1 MADVAPLPELPG
13 VWQQIRLVAGLR
25 WRVLANNLRKKHNQW
40 DLIGMIVA
48 GVFATLAVLGISVG
62 FGFGAYTFLSGG
74 HETWMA
80 FLFWAVFL
88 FWQLFPIFTAG
99 FGAGFEFRTLLR
111 FPLSLRAF
119 YVIGLAYGLA
129 DFAAVASVCWLMAMN
144 IGAASANPRVLP
156 AMLLISFL
164 FVLMNI
170 TLERLIGS
178 WVERVLAR
186 RRSREIF
193 FAVFILLVVSVQFL
207 NPLLQRYGRSAQPW
221 VKQVLPYFSA
231 FPASLAGKAVSGAA
245 LSHFSDTLIG
255 LIGISAYA
263 LLFSVFLWMRF
274 ATQYRGEELSETAA
288 PVRAAARSVSPAAEQ
303 SDALRLLTPQVAA
316 VLRKEFRYLTRN
328 SFAFFLLIMPPV
340 FVLLFTTQF
349 AGRHPTAMKHPV
361 STEFFFPGMMAYL
374 ILILMSPAYNSFA
387 YDGKGIQS
395 FFTSP
400 VSFRQVFLGK
410 NLLQA
415 GMLAF
420 ELTLSM
426 AAFAFLVGLPSL
438 PILLATIAA
447 IIFNVSGQ
455 LVIANWSSLCFPR
468 KLNFGQMRGQR
479 QSGMAALVAFGAQ
492 ILLGGI
498 SAPILFMSRW
508 TGDKWVPAEV
518 FAFLAAATIAG
529 YSSSLNSLASL
540 AEKKKESLI
549 DALSR

>member
-1 MADVAPLPELPG
+1 VADVAQLPG

-25 WRVLANNLRKKHNQW
+25 WRVLGNNLRKKHNQW
-40 DLIGMIVA
+40 DLIGMVVA
-48 GVFATLAVLGISVG
+48 SVFAALAVLGVSVG
-62 FGFGAYTFLSGG
+62 FGFGAYTILSGG
-74 HETWMA
+74 HETWLA
-80 FLFWAVFL
+80 LLFWVVFL

-129 DFAAVASVCWLMAMN
+129 DFAAVASICWLIAMS
-144 IGAASANPRVLP
+144 IGVASANPGVLP
-156 AMLLISFL
+156 AMLLVSFL

-178 WVERVLAR
+178 WLERVLAR

-193 FAVFILLVVSVQFL
+193 FALFILFVVSVQFL

-221 VKQVLPYFSA
+221 VRQLLPYLSV
-231 FPASLAGKAVSGAA
+231 FPASLAGKAIAGAA
-245 LSHFSDTLIG
+245 LNHAADIFVG
-255 LIGISAYA
+255 VAGISAYA

-274 ATQYRGEELSETAA
+274 AAQYRGEELSETAA
-288 PVRAAARSVSPAAEQ
+288 PARSPVRTVSRTAEQ
-303 SDALRLLTPQVAA
+303 ADALRLLTPQVAA

-374 ILILMSPAYNSFA
+374 ILILMAPAYNSFA

-400 VSFRQVFLGK
+400 ASFREVFLGK
-410 NLLQA
+410 NILQA

-426 AAFAFLVGLPSL
+426 AAFFYLVGLPSV
-438 PILLATIAA
+438 PILLATLAA
-447 IIFNVSGQ
+447 IVFNVTGQ

-479 QSGMAALVAFGAQ
+479 QSGMAVLVSFGAQ

-518 FAFLAAATIAG
+518 FAFLAAAAIAG
-529 YSSSLNSLASL
+529 YSSSLNPLAAL

>member
-1 MADVAPLPELPG
+1 VADVAQLPG

-25 WRVLANNLRKKHNQW
+25 WRVLGNSLRKKHNQW
-40 DLIGMIVA
+40 DLIGMVIA
-48 GVFATLAVLGISVG
+48 SVFATLAVLGVSAG
-62 FGFGAYTFLSGG
+62 FGFGAYTLLSGG
-74 HETWMA
+74 HETWLA
-80 FLFWAVFL
+80 LLFWAVFL

-129 DFAAVASVCWLMAMN
+129 DFAAVASICWLIAMS
-144 IGAASANPRVLP
+144 IGVALANPGVLP

-178 WVERVLAR
+178 WLERVLAR

-193 FAVFILLVVSVQFL
+193 FALFILFAVSVQFL
-207 NPLLQRYGRSAQPW
+207 NPLLQRYGRSVQPW
-221 VKQVLPYFSA
+221 VRQLLPYLSV
-231 FPASLAGKAVSGAA
+231 FPSSLAGKAVVGAA
-245 LSHFSDTLIG
+245 LNHATDILVG
-255 LIGISAYA
+255 VAGISAYA

-274 ATQYRGEELSETAA
+274 AAQYRGEELSETAA
-288 PVRAAARSVSPAAEQ
+288 PARTPLRTVSRTAEQ
-303 SDALRLLTPQVAA
+303 ADALRLLTPQVAA

-374 ILILMSPAYNSFA
+374 ILILMAPAYNSFA

-400 VSFRQVFLGK
+400 VSFREVFLGK

-426 AAFAFLVGLPSL
+426 AAFFYLVGPPSL
-438 PILLATIAA
+438 PILLATLAA
-447 IIFNVSGQ
+447 IVFNVTGQ

-479 QSGMAALVAFGAQ
+479 QSGMAVLIAFGAQ

-518 FAFLAAATIAG
+518 FAFLAAAAIAG
-529 YSSSLNSLASL
+529 YSSSLNPLAAL

>member
-1 MADVAPLPELPG
+1 VADVAQLPG

-25 WRVLANNLRKKHNQW
+25 WRVLGNSLRKKHNQW
-40 DLIGMIVA
+40 DLVGMVIA
-48 GVFATLAVLGISVG
+48 SVFATLAVFGVSVG
-62 FGFGAYTFLSGG
+62 FGFGAYTLLSGG
-74 HETWMA
+74 HETWLA
-80 FLFWAVFL
+80 LLFWAVFL

-129 DFAAVASVCWLMAMN
+129 DFAAVASICWLIAMS
-144 IGAASANPRVLP
+144 IGVALANPGVLP

-178 WVERVLAR
+178 WLERVLAR

-193 FAVFILLVVSVQFL
+193 FALFILFAVSVQFL
-207 NPLLQRYGRSAQPW
+207 NPLLQRYGRSVQPW
-221 VKQVLPYFSA
+221 VRQLLPYLSV
-231 FPASLAGKAVSGAA
+231 FPSSLAGKAVVGAA
-245 LSHFSDTLIG
+245 LNHATDILVG
-255 LIGISAYA
+255 VAGISAYA

-274 ATQYRGEELSETAA
+274 AAQYRGEELSETAA
-288 PVRAAARSVSPAAEQ
+288 PARTPLRTVSRTAEQ
-303 SDALRLLTPQVAA
+303 ADALRLLTPQVAA

-374 ILILMSPAYNSFA
+374 ILILMAPAYNSFA

-400 VSFRQVFLGK
+400 VSFREVFLGK

-426 AAFAFLVGLPSL
+426 AAFFYLVGPPSL
-438 PILLATIAA
+438 PILLATLAA
-447 IIFNVSGQ
+447 IVFNVTGQ

-479 QSGMAALVAFGAQ
+479 QSGMAVLIAFGAQ

-518 FAFLAAATIAG
+518 FAFLAAAAIAG
-529 YSSSLNSLASL
+529 YSSSLNPLAAL

>member
-1 MADVAPLPELPG
+1 VADVAQLPG

-25 WRVLANNLRKKHNQW
+25 WRVLGNSLRKKHNQW
-40 DLIGMIVA
+40 DLIGMVIA
-48 GVFATLAVLGISVG
+48 SVFATLAVLGVSVG
-62 FGFGAYTFLSGG
+62 FGFGAYTLLAGG
-74 HETWMA
+74 HETWLA
-80 FLFWAVFL
+80 LLFWAVFL

-129 DFAAVASVCWLMAMN
+129 DFAAVASICWLIAMS
-144 IGAASANPRVLP
+144 IGVALANPGVLP

-178 WVERVLAR
+178 WLERVLAR

-193 FAVFILLVVSVQFL
+193 FAVFILFAVSVQFL

-221 VKQVLPYFSA
+221 ARQLLPYLSV
-231 FPASLAGKAVSGAA
+231 FPSSLAGKAIAGAA
-245 LSHFSDTLIG
+245 LNHTTDILVG
-255 LIGISAYA
+255 VAGISAYA
-263 LLFSVFLWMRF
+263 LLFSMFLWMRF
-274 ATQYRGEELSETAA
+274 AAQYRGEELSETAA
-288 PVRAAARSVSPAAEQ
+288 PARSAVRTVSRTAEQ
-303 SDALRLLTPQVAA
+303 TDALRLLTPQVAA

-374 ILILMSPAYNSFA
+374 ILILMAPAYNSFA

-400 VSFRQVFLGK
+400 VSFREVFLGK

-415 GMLAF
+415 GMLVF

-426 AAFAFLVGLPSL
+426 AAFFYLVGSPSL
-438 PILLATIAA
+438 PILLATLAA
-447 IIFNVSGQ
+447 IIFNVTGQ

-479 QSGMAALVAFGAQ
+479 QSGMAVLVAFGAQ

-518 FAFLAAATIAG
+518 FAFLAAAAIAG
-529 YSSSLNSLASL
+529 YSSSLNPLAAL

>member
-1 MADVAPLPELPG
+1 VADVAQLPG

-25 WRVLANNLRKKHNQW
+25 WRVLGNNLRKKHNQW
-40 DLIGMIVA
+40 DLIGMVVA
-48 GVFATLAVLGISVG
+48 SVFAILAVLGVSVG

-74 HETWMA
+74 HETWLA
-80 FLFWAVFL
+80 LLFWAVFL

-129 DFAAVASVCWLMAMN
+129 DFAAVASILWLIAMS
-144 IGAASANPRVLP
+144 IGVALANPGVFP
-156 AMLLISFL
+156 AMLLISLL

-178 WVERVLAR
+178 WLERVLAR

-193 FAVFILLVVSVQFL
+193 FAIFILLVVSVQFL

-221 VKQVLPYFSA
+221 VRQLFPYLSV
-231 FPASLAGKAVSGAA
+231 FPSSLAGKAIAGAA
-245 LSHFSDTLIG
+245 LNHAADILAG
-255 LIGISAYA
+255 VAGISAYA

-274 ATQYRGEELSETAA
+274 ATQYSGEELSESAA
-288 PVRAAARSVSPAAEQ
+288 PSRTPVRTLLRTAEQ
-303 SDALRLLTPQVAA
+303 TDSLRLLTPQVAA

-374 ILILMSPAYNSFA
+374 ILILMAPAYNSFA

-400 VSFRQVFLGK
+400 VSFREVFLGK

-426 AAFAFLVGLPSL
+426 AAFFYLVGLPSL
-438 PILLATIAA
+438 PILLATLAA
-447 IIFNVSGQ
+447 IVFNVTGQ
-455 LVIANWSSLCFPR
+455 LVIANWSSVCFPR

-479 QSGMAALVAFGAQ
+479 QSGMAVLVSFGAQ

-508 TGDKWVPAEV
+508 TGDTWVPAEV
-518 FAFLAAATIAG
+518 FAFLAAAAIAG
-529 YSSSLNSLASL
+529 YSSSLNPLAAL

>member
-1 MADVAPLPELPG
+1 VADVARLPG

-25 WRVLANNLRKKHNQW
+25 WRVLGNSLRKKHNQW
-40 DLIGMIVA
+40 DLIGMVVA
-48 GVFATLAVLGISVG
+48 SVFAALAVLGVSAG
-62 FGFGAYTFLSGG
+62 FGFGAYTILSGG
-74 HETWMA
+74 HETWLA
-80 FLFWAVFL
+80 LLFWAVFL

-119 YVIGLAYGLA
+119 YIIGLAYGLA
-129 DFAAVASVCWLMAMN
+129 DFAAVASICWLIAMS
-144 IGAASANPRVLP
+144 IGVASANPGVLP
-156 AMLLISFL
+156 AMLLVSFL

-178 WVERVLAR
+178 WLERVLAR

-193 FAVFILLVVSVQFL
+193 FALFILFVVSVQFI

-221 VKQVLPYFSA
+221 VRQLLPYLSV
-231 FPASLAGKAVSGAA
+231 FPSSLAGKAIAGAA
-245 LSHFSDTLIG
+245 LNHATDILVG
-255 LIGISAYA
+255 VAGISAYA

-288 PVRAAARSVSPAAEQ
+288 PARSPVRTVSRTAEQ
-303 SDALRLLTPQVAA
+303 TDALRLLTPQVAA

-374 ILILMSPAYNSFA
+374 ILILMAPAYNSFA

-400 VSFRQVFLGK
+400 ASFREVFLGK

-426 AAFAFLVGLPSL
+426 AAFFYLVGLPSL
-438 PILLATIAA
+438 PILLATLAA
-447 IIFNVSGQ
+447 IVFNVTGQ

-479 QSGMAALVAFGAQ
+479 QSGMAVLVSFGAQ

-518 FAFLAAATIAG
+518 FAFLAAAAIAG
-529 YSSSLNSLASL
+529 YSSSLNPLAAL

>member
-1 MADVAPLPELPG
+1 MADVARVPG
-13 VWQQIRLVAGLR
+13 VWEQIGLVAGLR
-25 WRVLANNLRKKHNQW
+25 WQILRNGLRKKHNQW
-40 DLIGMIVA
+40 DLVGMIFA
-48 GVFATLAVLGISVG
+48 GVFAALFVLGIC
-62 FGFGAYTFLSGG
+62 FAFFFGAYSFLSGG
-74 HETWMA
+74 HEAWIA
-80 FLFWAVFL
+80 FLFWGIFL
-88 FWQLFPIFTAG
+88 FWQLVPIFTAG

-119 YVIGLAYGLA
+119 YVIGLAYGLS
-129 DFAAVASVCWLMAMN
+129 DFAAIASTCWLIAMIIGASV
-144 IGAASANPRVLP
+144 ANPSVLP
-156 AMLLISFL
+156 AMLLISALFL
-164 FVLMNI
+164 LMNI
-170 TLERLIGS
+170 TLERMIGS
-178 WVERVLAR
+178 WLERVLAR

-193 FAVFILLVVSVQFL
+193 FAVFILFAVSVQFL

-221 VKQVLPYFSA
+221 VKQLLPYLSV
-231 FPASLAGKAVSGAA
+231 FPPSLAGQAIAGAA
-245 LSHFSDTLIG
+245 QSNSMDVLLG
-255 LIGISAYA
+255 VAGISAYA

-288 PVRAAARSVSPAAEQ
+288 PVRAVVRPVSRTAGQ
-303 SDALRLLTPQVAA
+303 SDGLRLLTPQVAA

-349 AGRHPTAMKHPV
+349 AGRHPTATRHAV

-374 ILILMSPAYNSFA
+374 ILILMAPAYNSFA
-387 YDGKGIQS
+387 YDGKGIQT

-400 VSFRQVFLGK
+400 LSFREVFLGK

-420 ELTLSM
+420 ELSLSM
-426 AAFAFLVGLPSL
+426 AAFSYLVGLPSL
-438 PILLATIAA
+438 PVLAATLAA
-447 IIFNVSGQ
+447 IVFNVTGQ
-455 LVIANWSSLCFPR
+455 LAIANWSSLCFPR

-479 QSGMAALVAFGAQ
+479 QSGMAVLVSFGTQ

-508 TGDKWVPAEV
+508 TGDKWLPTEV
-518 FAFLAAATIAG
+518 FAFLAAAAIAG
-529 YSSSLNSLASL
+529 YSSSLNPLAVL
-540 AEKKKESLI
+540 AEKKKETLI